1 MQVLFYSASI
11 FNTFNYIEL
20 WCQKVISDPTEHCYI
35 VIKLFFWPQFK
46 KNTSITKDSVNP
58 FFKRKISVTSKRQCS
73 YNESLLYIPRI
84 ADTIKYSALIQWL
97 KTSEVTDK
105 IWWKIGLSFFFVTVR
120 PSLTNACDLAVLNV
134 ADINVFYTAQRTI
147 CYDEFKEKEFFFYFA
162 DNENSSYKLS
172 AVNNHFSPVTKWRRH
187 RFWYLIEFEQFMRI
201 FKNGGME
208 WHSGFTVFQYRMRI
222 SR

>member
-46 KNTSITKDSVNP
+46 KNTSNTKDSVNP

-84 ADTIKYSALIQWL
+84 ADRIKYSALIQWL

-134 ADINVFYTAQRTI
+134 ADINVFILLKGPSVTMNLR
-147 CYDEFKEKEFFFYFA
+147 KRNFFFILLTMKTLHTNYQLSTIIFRQWQ
-162 DNENSSYKLS
+162 NEDDIVS
-172 AVNNHFSPVTKWRRH
+172 A
-187 RFWYLIEFEQFMRI
+187 I
-201 FKNGGME
+201 
-208 WHSGFTVFQYRMRI
+208 
-222 SR
+222 

>member
-1 MQVLFYSASI
+1 M
-11 FNTFNYIEL
+11 
-20 WCQKVISDPTEHCYI
+20 
-35 VIKLFFWPQFK
+35 
-46 KNTSITKDSVNP
+46 
-58 FFKRKISVTSKRQCS
+58 
-73 YNESLLYIPRI
+73 LYIPRV
-84 ADTIKYSALIQWL
+84 ADRIKYGALIQWL

-105 IWWKIGLSFFFVTVR
+105 IWWKIGLSFFFVTVESDLR
-120 PSLTNACDLAVLNV
+120 WRMRVIWRSWMLLILTCFILLKGPFVTMNLKKWNS
-134 ADINVFYTAQRTI
+134 
-147 CYDEFKEKEFFFYFA
+147 FYFA

-208 WHSGFTVFQYRMRI
+208 WHSDFTVLQYRMRL

>member
-1 MQVLFYSASI
+1 M
-11 FNTFNYIEL
+11 
-20 WCQKVISDPTEHCYI
+20 
-35 VIKLFFWPQFK
+35 IKLFFWPKFK
-46 KNTSITKDSVNP
+46 KNTSTTKDSVNP
-58 FFKRKISVTSKRQCS
+58 FFKREKKPLKISLTSKRQCS
-73 YNESLLYIPRI
+73 YNKSLLYIPRV
-84 ADTIKYSALIQWL
+84 ADRIKYSALIQWL
-97 KTSEVTDK
+97 KTSEVTDT

-147 CYDEFKEKEFFFYFA
+147 CYDEFKEKEFFYVA

-172 AVNNHFSPVTKWRRH
+172 AVNNLFSPVTKWRRH
-187 RFWYLIEFEQFMRI
+187 RFWYLIKFEQFMRI

-208 WHSGFTVFQYRMRI
+208 WHSDFTVLQYRMRL